1 MIIIVN
7 KRLEWSG
14 VYAGFTEHGYHYRV
28 MTLST
33 EKTRLLAAAVML
45 ATPFVLSACG
55 SSDDQP
61 ESSETS
67 SAAAGDDCPTTPVD
81 VVVSVDQWGDIVSQ
95 LGGAC
100 ANVTTVVAS
109 SSMDPHSYEP
119 TPSDTA
125 MFDGAQLVV
134 INGGH
139 YDEWAAKLAA
149 ASAPTA
155 PVIDAV
161 EISGVDAGHAG
172 HEHEGHEHEGEEG
185 HDHGGEGDPH
195 VWYLPSAVNQVAE
208 AVTAELS
215 SLSPDA
221 ADYFEQRQS
230 AFENVMQP
238 YNETVEAIKS
248 RAGGKDFAATE
259 SVFDNMATAL
269 DLQDRTPEG
278 YRLAAANGTEP
289 TPADLDAFL
298 RLLGERGVDVLIY
311 NTQTEGSVPEQIRAA
326 AEEVGVPVVE
336 VTETIPPDSLSFE
349 TWQVAQL
356 DSLAK
361 ALGIPA

>member
-1 MIIIVN
+1 
-7 KRLEWSG
+7 
-14 VYAGFTEHGYHYRV
+14 
-28 MTLST
+28 
-33 EKTRLLAAAVML
+33 
-45 ATPFVLSACG
+45 
-55 SSDDQP
+55 
-61 ESSETS
+61 
-67 SAAAGDDCPTTPVD
+67 
-81 VVVSVDQWGDIVSQ
+81 
-95 LGGAC
+95 
-100 ANVTTVVAS
+100 
-109 SSMDPHSYEP
+109 MDPHSYKP

-125 MFDGAQLVV
+125 IFDGAQLVV

>member
-1 MIIIVN
+1 M
-7 KRLEWSG
+7 
-14 VYAGFTEHGYHYRV
+14 
-28 MTLST
+28 ST
-33 EKTRLLAAAVML
+33 PPTAKTRLSAAAVML

-61 ESSETS
+61 ASSETS
-67 SAAAGDDCPTTPVD
+67 SAAAGGECPTSPID

-100 ANVTTVVAS
+100 ANVTTVLAS
-109 SSMDPHSYEP
+109 SSVDPHHYEP
-119 TPSDTA
+119 APSDA
-125 MFDGAQLVV
+125 ALFDGAQLVV

-139 YDEWAAKLAA
+139 YDEWAAKLAT
-149 ASAPTA
+149 ASAPEA

-161 EISGVDAGHAG
+161 EISGVNSGHAG
-172 HEHEGHEHEGEEG
+172 HDHEGHDHEGGEG

-208 AVTAELS
+208 AVTADLS
-215 SLSPDA
+215 SLSPEA
-221 ADYFEQRQS
+221 ASYFKKRHT

-238 YNETVEAIKS
+238 YAETIDAIKS
-248 RAGGKDFAATE
+248 RAAGKSFAATE

-269 DLQDRTPEG
+269 GLQDKTPEG

-289 TPADLDAFL
+289 MPADLDGFL
-298 RLLGERGVDVLIY
+298 RLLDERGVDVLIY
-311 NTQTEGSVPEQIRAA
+311 NKQTEGSVPMKIRAA
-326 AEEVGVPVVE
+326 AEEAGVPVVG
-336 VTETIPPDSLSFE
+336 VTETVPPNAQSFQ

-356 DSLAK
+356 DSLAE
-361 ALGIPA
+361 ALGVPA